1 MSTAATQLAVDRPSG
16 QRGDRGR
23 DWRHLSQ
30 LFEKLPPH
38 ALEAEMSLLG
48 SILLDPQVVG
58 DVVLI
63 VRSGEDFYKPA
74 NGAIYDTMVELYDKH
89 ASIDI
94 VQLNQALADREIL
107 DSVGGLNYLVELADA
122 VPSAANATHYA
133 RLVREKAMVRRLIE
147 AAGDILYEAYHS
159 PDQAQAILDQAE
171 QRIFNIAQH
180 SQHTQIESLHELIK
194 QTISLLEASEGK
206 QLTGLPTGFVELDEL
221 TGGLQRG
228 EMIVIAARPS
238 MGKTALALNIAEQMA
253 THGLGVG
260 IFSMEMSKQQVVQRI
275 LCARSGIDSQRLRR
289 HMLRP
294 DDIRA
299 LMAACD
305 DLLHAPIFVEDTP
318 GLSSM
323 QLRAK
328 ARRMVA
334 QHEIKIIIID
344 YLQLMALGGRIESRQ
359 LEVSEISRA
368 VKAMAREL
376 NIPVVCLSQ
385 LNRSPEQRE
394 GHRPRMSDLRESG
407 SIEQDADVV
416 AMLHREDYYHQ
427 GDEAWFDANP
437 DKAGLAE
444 LILAKQ
450 RNGPTGT
457 LKLSWIADCTRFRD
471 HSSAKPPSGYDD
483 GGSSFYQQRSASIE
497 PIPPRD
503 AGADEPPF

>member
-318 GLSSM
+318 G
-323 QLRAK
+323 
-328 ARRMVA
+328 
-334 QHEIKIIIID
+334 
-344 YLQLMALGGRIESRQ
+344 
-359 LEVSEISRA
+359 
-368 VKAMAREL
+368 
-376 NIPVVCLSQ
+376 
-385 LNRSPEQRE
+385 
-394 GHRPRMSDLRESG
+394 
-407 SIEQDADVV
+407 
-416 AMLHREDYYHQ
+416 
-427 GDEAWFDANP
+427 
-437 DKAGLAE
+437 
-444 LILAKQ
+444 
-450 RNGPTGT
+450 
-457 LKLSWIADCTRFRD
+457 
-471 HSSAKPPSGYDD
+471 
-483 GGSSFYQQRSASIE
+483 
-497 PIPPRD
+497 
-503 AGADEPPF
+503 

>member
-1 MSTAATQLAVDRPSG
+1 
-16 QRGDRGR
+16 
-23 DWRHLSQ
+23 
-30 LFEKLPPH
+30 
-38 ALEAEMSLLG
+38 MSLLG

-58 DVVLI
+58 DVVLVI
-63 VRSGEDFYKPA
+63 RSAEDFYKPA

-122 VPSAANATHYA
+122 VPSAANAAHYA

-147 AAGDILYEAYHS
+147 AAGDILYDAYHS
-159 PDQAQAILDQAE
+159 PDQAETILDQAE
-171 QRIFNIAQH
+171 QRIFDIAQQ
-180 SQHTQIESLHELIK
+180 SQHSKIESLHELIK
-194 QTISLLEASEGK
+194 QTISLLEASEGQ

-253 THGLGVG
+253 TQGLSVG

-305 DLLHAPIFVEDTP
+305 DLLHAPIYVEDTP

-334 QHEIKIIIID
+334 QHEIKIIFID
-344 YLQLMALGGRIESRQ
+344 YLQLMGLGGRIESRQ

-407 SIEQDADVV
+407 TIEQDADVV

-437 DKAGLAE
+437 DKAGVAE
-444 LILAKQ
+444 LIIAKQ

-457 LKLSWIADCTRFRD
+457 LKLSWIAACTRFRD
-471 HSSAKPPSGYDD
+471 HASARPPSGYDD
-483 GGSSFYQQRSASIE
+483 GGASFYQRRSASVE

>member
-1 MSTAATQLAVDRPSG
+1 
-16 QRGDRGR
+16 
-23 DWRHLSQ
+23 
-30 LFEKLPPH
+30 
-38 ALEAEMSLLG
+38 MSLLG

-58 DVVLI
+58 DVVLVI
-63 VRSGEDFYKPA
+63 RSKEDFYKPA
-74 NGAIYDTMVELYDKH
+74 NGAIYDIMVELYDKH

-107 DSVGGLNYLVELADA
+107 DTVGGLNYLVELADA
-122 VPSAANATHYA
+122 VPSAANAAHYA
-133 RLVREKAMVRRLIE
+133 RLVREKSMVRRLIE
-147 AAGDILYEAYHS
+147 AAGDILYDAYHS

-171 QRIFNIAQH
+171 QRIFNIAQQ

-194 QTISLLEASEGK
+194 QTISLLEASEGQ

-253 THGLGVG
+253 TQGLSVG

-294 DDIRA
+294 GDIRD

-305 DLLHAPIFVEDTP
+305 DLLHAPIYVDDTP

-334 QHEIKIIIID
+334 QHEIKILFIA
-344 YLQLMALGGRIESRQ
+344 YLQLMGLGGRIESRQ

-368 VKAMAREL
+368 AKAMAREL

-437 DKAGLAE
+437 DKAGVAE
-444 LILAKQ
+444 LIIAKQ

-471 HSSAKPPSGYDD
+471 HSSARPPSGYDD
-483 GGSSFYQQRSASIE
+483 GGSSFYPQRSASVE
-497 PIPPRD
+497 PISPRD
-503 AGADEPPF
+503 AGGDEPPF

>member
-1 MSTAATQLAVDRPSG
+1 
-16 QRGDRGR
+16 
-23 DWRHLSQ
+23 
-30 LFEKLPPH
+30 
-38 ALEAEMSLLG
+38 MSLLG

-58 DVVLI
+58 DVVLVI
-63 VRSGEDFYKPA
+63 RSAEDFYKPA

-122 VPSAANATHYA
+122 VPSAANAAHYA
-133 RLVREKAMVRRLIE
+133 RLVREKAMVRQLIE
-147 AAGDILYEAYHS
+147 AAGDILYDAYHS
-159 PDQAQAILDQAE
+159 PDQAEAILDKAE
-171 QRIFNIAQH
+171 QRIFDIAQQ
-180 SQHTQIESLHELIK
+180 SQHSQIESLHELIK
-194 QTISLLEASEGK
+194 QTISLLEASEGQ

-253 THGLGVG
+253 TQGLSVG

-294 DDIRA
+294 DDVRA
-299 LMAACD
+299 LMTACD
-305 DLLHAPIFVEDTP
+305 DLLHAPIYVEDTP

-334 QHEIKIIIID
+334 QHGIKIIFID
-344 YLQLMALGGRIESRQ
+344 YLQLMGLGGRIESRQ

-416 AMLHREDYYHQ
+416 VMLHREDYYHQ

-437 DKAGLAE
+437 HKVGVAE
-444 LILAKQ
+444 LIIAKQ

-471 HSSAKPPSGYDD
+471 HSSARPPSGYDD
-483 GGSSFYQQRSASIE
+483 GGSSFYQRRSPSVE